1 MIVFVPDPR
10 LTAPAKA
17 VERIDKK
24 ILRVVREMKTTLV
37 NTKNPK
43 GVGLAAPQIGVLY
56 RIFITRPTQ
65 DSPIEVFLNP
75 EIIWMSKE
83 VSEIKRPASTQRG
96 EPEDGKRSIR
106 KDKKL
111 EGCLSIPNIWG
122 YLKRPSKV
130 KLRYMDLTGI
140 THEREFS
147 GFTSTI
153 VQHETDHVNGI
164 LFTQRVFEQK
174 EKLYHIEK
182 DEKGEE
188 KLVEVEI

>member
-1 MIVFVPDPR
+1 MIVFVPNPI
-10 LTAPAKA
+10 LTAPAKS
-17 VERIDKK
+17 VEKIDKK

-75 EIIWMSKE
+75 EIIWLSKE
-83 VSEIKRPASTQRG
+83 VSEIKRP
-96 EPEDGKRSIR
+96 EDGKRSTR

-122 YLKRPSKV
+122 YLKRPRKV
-130 KLRYMDLTGI
+130 KLRYMDLTGT

-174 EKLYHIEK
+174 EKLYTIEEN
-182 DEKGEE
+182 EKGEE